1 MKSFLLKNNAPIIKW
16 GMLPDET
23 YFEGTVPEGYALAVC
38 PSGNIVILDVDV
50 KNEKNGF
57 NHIPEED
64 LKELNYTFHYNTKS
78 GGAHYWIEYTGD
90 KCLLNT
96 STKYGLD
103 LRIGAKPGNAGG
115 YVKYHHNVDIREC
128 KHLIK
133 KSSKELNQFL
143 ESLFQGVKIIKE
155 NEDII

>member
-1 MKSFLLKNNAPIIKW
+1 MKSFLLHKHTPIIKW
-16 GMLPDET
+16 GMLENET
-23 YFEGTVPEGYALAVC
+23 YFEGPIPEGYDLAVC
-38 PSGNIVILDVDV
+38 PSENIVILDVDV
-50 KNEKNGF
+50 KNGKNGF
-57 NHIPEED
+57 EFIPEED

-78 GGAHYWIEYTGD
+78 GGAHYWIKYTGN
-90 KCLLNT
+90 KILMNT

-133 KSSKELNQFL
+133 KSSKELNKWL
-143 ESLFQGVKIIKE
+143 ESLFQGVNY
-155 NEDII
+155 NEQNT

>member
-1 MKSFLLKNNAPIIKW
+1 MKSFLLKNNKPIVKW
-16 GMLPDET
+16 SLVPDEI
-23 YFEGTVPEGYALAVC
+23 YFEGNVPEGFDLAVC

-50 KNEKNGF
+50 KNGKNGF
-57 NHIPEED
+57 DFIPEEE

-78 GGAHYWIEYTGD
+78 GGAHYWIAYTGD
-90 KCLLNT
+90 KILMNT

-103 LRIGAKPGNAGG
+103 LRIGAKKGNAGG

-133 KSSKELNQFL
+133 KGSKELNLWL
-143 ESLFQGVKIIKE
+143 ESLFLGVNHE
-155 NEDII
+155 R